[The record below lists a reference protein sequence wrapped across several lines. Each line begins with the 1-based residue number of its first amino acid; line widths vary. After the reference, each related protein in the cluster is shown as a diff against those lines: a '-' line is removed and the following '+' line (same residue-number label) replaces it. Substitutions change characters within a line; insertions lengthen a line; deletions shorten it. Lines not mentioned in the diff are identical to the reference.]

1 MNSTSSAIAHFPP
14 HNPAPAAA
22 LALPAANVS
31 YLRPKGS
38 ALRPVTAVDASASDV
53 ELFQAMVGAGPADR
67 ERIQE
72 ILVLRHTG
80 LVKWLA
86 AQYANKAVE
95 VEELRQVGYLG
106 LVLAIQRYDVERGH
120 DFTSFARPTV
130 QGEIRR
136 YFRDKRRWIRLPRR
150 LQETK
155 AAIRASSEVLVHEL
169 GRQPRVEEIAA
180 HADLPVELVSEAIAA
195 DDTFAP
201 LSLDAPMGS
210 DGDESFTICDTLGEN
225 DSRLELIVNC
235 DAVRPLIAELPD
247 REKRMLLMRFY
258 EDKTQ
263 SEIGAE
269 LGISQM
275 HVSRLLSRTLDNL
288 RGQLEA
294 A

>member
-1 MNSTSSAIAHFPP
+1 M
-14 HNPAPAAA
+14 
-22 LALPAANVS
+22 
-31 YLRPKGS
+31 
-38 ALRPVTAVDASASDV
+38 ASDT
-53 ELFQAMVGAGPADR
+53 ELFQAMRSAGPAER

-86 AQYANKAVE
+86 GQYANKAVDTD
-95 VEELRQVGYLG
+95 ELRQVGFLG
-106 LVLAIQRYDVERGH
+106 LVLAIQRYDVDRGH

-155 AAIRASSEVLVHEL
+155 AAIRESSEALVHEL
-169 GRQPRVEEIAA
+169 GRQPRIEEIAA
-180 HADLPVELVSEAIAA
+180 HAGLDAALVGEALAA

-201 LSLDAPMGS
+201 VSLDAPMGS
-210 DGDESFTICDTLGEN
+210 DGDESFTVCDTLGED

-235 DAVRPLIAELPD
+235 DAVRPLIAGLPE

-288 RGQLEA
+288 REQLDA